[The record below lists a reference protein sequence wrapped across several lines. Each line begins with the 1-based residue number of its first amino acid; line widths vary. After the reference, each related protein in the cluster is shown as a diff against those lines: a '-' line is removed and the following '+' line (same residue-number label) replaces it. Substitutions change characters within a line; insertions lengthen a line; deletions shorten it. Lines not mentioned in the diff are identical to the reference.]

1 NTMLIEKIDGLDP
14 EPLERGFGDLLY
26 MLRPAV
32 ESYPT
37 RLSVGLEFESELGG
51 DHDLP
56 TDGSQRLAH
65 EFFVYEWAVNLRSIE
80 ESDSAFDGGSKK
92 RAHLPFVF
100 RWAVRSAHSHASEP
114 EGRDFKA
121 AISKFAFLHCF
132 SSGNCL

>member
-1 NTMLIEKIDGLDP
+1 MRATDRLRSRFGKAEMPDLALLNQFLHRSGDVFDWGVRVNTMLIEKIDGLDP

-65 EFFVYEWAVNLRSIE
+65 EFFVYEWAVNLR
-80 ESDSAFDGGSKK
+80 
-92 RAHLPFVF
+92 
-100 RWAVRSAHSHASEP
+100 
-114 EGRDFKA
+114 
-121 AISKFAFLHCF
+121 
-132 SSGNCL
+132 